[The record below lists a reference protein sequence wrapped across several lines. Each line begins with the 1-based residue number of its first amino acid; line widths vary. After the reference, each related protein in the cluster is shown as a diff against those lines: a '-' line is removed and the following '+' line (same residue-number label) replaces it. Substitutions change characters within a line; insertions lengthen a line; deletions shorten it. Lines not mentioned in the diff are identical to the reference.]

1 MQTVKMVVTG
11 PFNSGKTE
19 FIRSISEIDVVST
32 ERKISSLPERVKDT
46 TTVAMDFGRITVDE
60 DLVLYLFGT
69 PGQKRFDFMWEILSD
84 GMLGF
89 VVMVDSTRP
98 ETFRE
103 ARYILETFRA
113 YSPTPYV
120 VAANKQD
127 LKDAWDIEDMRIA
140 LRLDPSVKLIGC
152 VATER
157 EKVKNVLLEL
167 LYAILEEIE
176 REETD
181 N

>member
-11 PFNSGKTE
+11 PFSAGKTE
-19 FIRSISEIDVVST
+19 FIRSVSEIDVVST
-32 ERKISSLPERVKDT
+32 ERKISSEAEKIKNT

-69 PGQKRFDFMWEILSD
+69 PGQKRFDFMWEILSE

-103 ARYILETFRA
+103 ARSILQTFRA
-113 YSPTPYV
+113 YAPTPYI

-127 LKDAWDIEDMRIA
+127 RSEAWDLEGMRIA
-140 LRLDPSVKLIGC
+140 LRLDPNVKLLPCVAFEKDSVK
-152 VATER
+152 A
-157 EKVKNVLLEL
+157 VLLEL
-167 LYAILEEIE
+167 LYGILAEV
-176 REETD
+176 D
-181 N
+181 A